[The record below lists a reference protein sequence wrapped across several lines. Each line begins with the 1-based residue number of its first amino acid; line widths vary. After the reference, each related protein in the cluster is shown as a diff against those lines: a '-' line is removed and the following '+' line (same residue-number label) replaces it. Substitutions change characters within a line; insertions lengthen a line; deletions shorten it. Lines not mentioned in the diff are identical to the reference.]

1 MERYKT
7 HLVEKGFTQ
16 QYGINYDKTFSLVS
30 QIKSIR
36 TILSLV
42 AFYDYE
48 LFQMDVKIAF
58 LNGNLYEDIYMEQ
71 PLGFIVD
78 ENKVCKLERSIYGFK

>member
-1 MERYKT
+1 MEKC
-7 HLVEKGFTQ
+7 FTQ
-16 QYGINYDKTFSLVS
+16 QYVINYDKTYSLVS
-30 QIKSIR
+30 QIKSIW

-48 LFQMDVKIAF
+48 LFQMDVKMAF